1 MPSDSYPFL
10 YFRMITTT
18 FDDMRKSG
26 KMTRVAS
33 RLHGSPRAPV
43 LPAEIE
49 INQKIN
55 IFDVV
60 NSVYTLYYTPH
71 QIWHKG
77 LKIHNHKGG
86 QTNYLFPIR

>member
-1 MPSDSYPFL
+1 
-10 YFRMITTT
+10 MITTT

-49 INQKIN
+49 INQKLN

-60 NSVYTLYYTPH
+60 NSVLSIDVVNSVHSILHTPSDLA
-71 QIWHKG
+71 KG

>member
-60 NSVYTLYYTPH
+60 NSVHSIHTPSDLA
-71 QIWHKG
+71 KG